1 MNSIAMFQL
10 LLARRG
16 CDEQVIA
23 HVKAVTKK
31 ALLLSNLLSI
41 PVDRD
46 LVVAGSMLHDIGRS
60 KTHGIRHVVEGA
72 QIVREEGFS
81 EELARIVERHVGAGI
96 PLEEAVRLGL
106 PPKDYLPTTPEEVI
120 VSYADNL
127 TNGTRHVSFTVALQ
141 RFKKT
146 LGTGHPA
153 IERFVK
159 QHEQIENWIK
169 RL

>member
-81 EELARIVERHVGAGI
+81 EELARIVERHVGLAF
-96 PLEEAVRLGL
+96 LL
-106 PPKDYLPTTPEEVI
+106 
-120 VSYADNL
+120 
-127 TNGTRHVSFTVALQ
+127 
-141 RFKKT
+141 
-146 LGTGHPA
+146 
-153 IERFVK
+153 
-159 QHEQIENWIK
+159 K
-169 RL
+169 RR